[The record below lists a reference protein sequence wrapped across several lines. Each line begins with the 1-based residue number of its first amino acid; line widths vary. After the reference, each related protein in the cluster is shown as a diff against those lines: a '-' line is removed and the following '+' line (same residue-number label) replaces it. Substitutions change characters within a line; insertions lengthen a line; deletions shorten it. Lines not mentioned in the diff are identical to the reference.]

1 MSPADDLY
9 QQNQPGEAA
18 LFSLKNPSFPEY
30 QCWATCGVM
39 CVDIHPDHPHML
51 VAGLYN
57 GNVAVYN
64 LQRDMTKPSFLSTA
78 VNGKHRELVW
88 QVRWAPDND
97 DGYLNFHSTSGDGR
111 VSNWI
116 LVKVST
122 PNHLATS

>member
-1 MSPADDLY
+1 MSPTDDLY
-9 QQNQPGEAA
+9 QQKQPGVVA

-64 LQRDMTKPSFLSTA
+64 LQRDTTKPSFLSTA

>member
-1 MSPADDLY
+1 MDSRKHLASSSHSVLLLGKIVVVRVQFCQMSDDVFCCVIAIWKREPA
-9 QQNQPGEAA
+9 PR
-18 LFSLKNPSFPEY
+18 
-30 QCWATCGVM
+30 
-39 CVDIHPDHPHML
+39 L
-51 VAGLYN
+51 VIGLYD

-64 LQRDMTKPSFLSTA
+64 LQRDTTKPSFLSTA